1 MAQIVMIDRQK
12 LKPHPDNPRRELG
25 DLAELADSIRAS
37 GILQNLTVVPDPD
50 SDGCYRIVI
59 GHRRFAAGKEA
70 GLTQFPCVI
79 ADMSPNDQLATM
91 MAENIQRHD
100 LTLYEQIQGV
110 GRMVQLGMDLPDIA
124 RKTGISEK
132 TVRRDAKICG
142 AFRRD
147 SLKKAVGQ
155 NVTVEELIALQEI
168 EDEQTRNA
176 VLEKYGQGYPFNQ
189 AKVNAI
195 SAQNSAKF
203 RAGFMEKIKGLP
215 IHQLKKPNE
224 RWSGLWDTVVSVS
237 GLDALGKMKPL
248 DLKDGVEYAWYCEGQ
263 VAGVLKKDRTW
274 ERDKAEAKR
283 RDKAIRDMSA
293 EAERLNAECEDLRDA
308 FIATL
313 PAGTKEETARAEHL
327 MAEAILS
334 RKESSLRWQTK
345 IDVDDL
351 LLVLLGDEGHDLTFD
366 EKGNVLNALR
376 GRRIPDRR
384 IAAALALNVD
394 PWDRKLIRVE
404 RGRFV
409 IVPTSDYAMTYGILL
424 ELGYRITDL
433 EQSLMDGTH
442 EIFREEVSA

>member
-12 LKPHPDNPRRELG
+12 LKPHPDNPRKELG

-132 TVRRDAKICG
+132 TVRRDARICG

-203 RAGFMEKIKGLP
+203 RAGFMEKIKGAP
-215 IHQLKKPNE
+215 VTRLKNGNE
-224 RWSGLWDTVVSVS
+224 RWSGAWNTLKAIS
-237 GLDALGKMKPL
+237 GLEGLRKLELPEFREGDT
-248 DLKDGVEYAWYCEGQ
+248 YAWWCEGQ
-263 VAGVLKKDRTW
+263 CASILVK
-274 ERDKAEAKR
+274 DKAFEKAKERGKAAQAVQKSMDREVR
-283 RDKAIRDMSA
+283 RLNGECAEMRSAFVATVGEGTEEERLKALDYIATAILGRPETHLLWA
-293 EAERLNAECEDLRDA
+293 VKLNAEAFLRMVGV
-308 FIATL
+308 
-313 PAGTKEETARAEHL
+313 P
-327 MAEAILS
+327 
-334 RKESSLRWQTK
+334 KESLTRDDTHDIYVTLQRRKVPLLR
-345 IDVDDL
+345 IAVAMAL
-351 LLVLLGDEGHDLTFD
+351 AFD
-366 EKGNVLNALR
+366 EWDGDLVKTGSGQFSRVPAKAWS
-376 GRRIPDRR
+376 
-384 IAAALALNVD
+384 AA
-394 PWDRKLIRVE
+394 
-404 RGRFV
+404 
-409 IVPTSDYAMTYGILL
+409 YGILVSV
-424 ELGYRITDL
+424 GYRITDL
-433 EQSLMDGTH
+433 ERSLMDGTH